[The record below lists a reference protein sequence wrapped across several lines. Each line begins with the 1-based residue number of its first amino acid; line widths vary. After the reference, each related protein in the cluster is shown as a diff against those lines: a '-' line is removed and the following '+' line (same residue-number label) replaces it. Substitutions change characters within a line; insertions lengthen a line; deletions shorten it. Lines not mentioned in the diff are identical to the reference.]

1 MVTDGELGVLAWKLF
16 ISIVEAGEVLAKTG
30 GETKLDRGG
39 VALGATPGRLIAE
52 RGGRPAEDDTKPFR

>member
-1 MVTDGELGVLAWKLF
+1 M
-16 ISIVEAGEVLAKTG
+16 EAGEVLAKTG

-52 RGGRPAEDDTKPFR
+52 RGGRPAEDDTKPFS